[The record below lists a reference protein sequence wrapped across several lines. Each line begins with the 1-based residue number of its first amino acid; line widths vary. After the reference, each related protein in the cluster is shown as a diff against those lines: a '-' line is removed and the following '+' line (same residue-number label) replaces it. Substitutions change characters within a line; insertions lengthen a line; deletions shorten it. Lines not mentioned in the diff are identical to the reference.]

1 MSCRSWQVQW
11 ELTLNNDNMKFVI
24 SSTEL
29 LGHLQAISRVISSK
43 NTLPILDNFLF
54 NITGSDLE
62 ITASD
67 LESTLITKMRLDNIT
82 GSGTIA
88 LPARI
93 LLDTLKEFS
102 EQPLTF
108 DINTDTMAVVINSEN
123 GRFSIVGQNGID
135 FPVLPVIKTEKR
147 FSFSVAADILMSG
160 ISKTLFATAD
170 DELRPVMGG
179 ILVEAST
186 EKLTFVASDAHKL
199 VRYQRSDAKAD
210 DNASFIL
217 PKKPA
222 SLLKNILPREDGPV
236 SVEFDDRN
244 AFFNLSDYK
253 VVCRLVEGNYPNY
266 NSVIPK
272 NNPRKVRIDR
282 LEFYNILRR
291 VSVFSNQAS
300 NLVKLQFTPN
310 QITVS
315 AQDVD
320 FSISAYERHKC
331 LYEGDDMEIGFKSVF
346 LLEILSNIASQDVL
360 LELADPTR
368 AGLFLPSES
377 SNEDEDLLMLLMPM
391 MINA

>member
-1 MSCRSWQVQW
+1 
-11 ELTLNNDNMKFVI
+11 MKFVV
-24 SSTEL
+24 SSSEL

-54 NITGSDLE
+54 NLSGNDLE

-67 LESTLITKMRLDNIT
+67 LESTLITRMKLENTD
-82 GSGTIA
+82 GDGTIA

-102 EQPLTF
+102 VQPLTF
-108 DINTDTMAVVINSEN
+108 DINMETLAVVISSEN
-123 GRFSIVGQNGID
+123 GKFNVVGQNGID
-135 FPVLPVIKTEKR
+135 FPALPSIKKDKKIEFVINADVLL
-147 FSFSVAADILMSG
+147 AG

-179 ILVEAST
+179 IFVETST
-186 EKLTFVASDAHKL
+186 DKITFVASDAHKL
-199 VRYQRSDAKAD
+199 VRYQRTDAHSD

-222 SLLKNILPREDGPV
+222 SLLKNILPKEEGPV
-236 SVEFDDRN
+236 TVEFDDKN
-244 AFFNLSDYK
+244 AFFILSNYK

-272 NNPRKVRIDR
+272 NNPRKITIDR
-282 LEFYNILRR
+282 VEFFNTLKR

-300 NLVKLQFTPN
+300 NLVKLQLKGN
-310 QITVS
+310 QVMVS
-315 AQDVD
+315 AQDID
-320 FSISAYERHKC
+320 FSISAYERIKC
-331 LYEGDDMEIGFKSVF
+331 QYEGDEIEIGFKSVF
-346 LLEILSNIASQDVL
+346 LLEILSNIGSQDVMI
-360 LELADPTR
+360 ELADPTR
-368 AGLFLPSES
+368 AGLFLPVISDNES
-377 SNEDEDLLMLLMPM
+377 EDLLMLLMPM

>member
-1 MSCRSWQVQW
+1 
-11 ELTLNNDNMKFVI
+11 MKFVV

-54 NITGSDLE
+54 NLNGNDLE

-67 LESTLITKMRLDNIT
+67 LESTLITRMKLENTQGDGM
-82 GSGTIA
+82 IA

-102 EQPLTF
+102 AQPLTF
-108 DINTDTMAVVINSEN
+108 DINTDTLAVVIISEN
-123 GRFSIVGQNGID
+123 GKFNVVGQNGVD
-135 FPVLPVIKTEKR
+135 FPALPAVKKDKKFQFTIN
-147 FSFSVAADILMSG
+147 ADVMLAG
-160 ISKTLFATAD
+160 INKTLFATAD

-179 ILVEAST
+179 VFVEAST
-186 EKLTFVASDAHKL
+186 DKITFVASDAHKL
-199 VRYQRSDAKAD
+199 VKYQRSDAHAD

-222 SLLKNILPREDGPV
+222 SLLKNILPREEGPFT
-236 SVEFDDRN
+236 VEFDDKN
-244 AFFNLSDYK
+244 AFFNLNDYK

-272 NNPRKVRIDR
+272 NNPRKITIDR
-282 LEFYNILRR
+282 VEFYNTLKR

-300 NLVKLQFTPN
+300 NLVKLQLKGN
-310 QITVS
+310 QVTVS
-315 AQDVD
+315 AQDLD
-320 FSISAYERHKC
+320 FSISAYERIKC
-331 LYEGDDMEIGFKSVF
+331 QYEGEEIEIGFKSVF
-346 LLEILSNIASQDVL
+346 LLEILANIASQDVMI
-360 LELADPTR
+360 ELADPTR
-368 AGLFLPSES
+368 AGLFLPAETENES
-377 SNEDEDLLMLLMPM
+377 EDLLMLLMPM

>member
-1 MSCRSWQVQW
+1 
-11 ELTLNNDNMKFVI
+11 MKFVV
-24 SSTEL
+24 SSTDL
-29 LGHLQAISRVISSK
+29 LGHLQSISRVISSK

-54 NITGSDLE
+54 NISGNDLE

-67 LESTLITKMRLDNIT
+67 LESTLITRMRLDNIT

-88 LPARI
+88 MPARI

-108 DINTDTMAVVINSEN
+108 DINPDTLAVVINSEN

-135 FPVLPVIKTEKR
+135 FPVLPVIKKEKR
-147 FSFSVAADILMSG
+147 FTFNLAAEVLLAG
-160 ISKTLFATAD
+160 ISRTLFATAD

-179 ILVEAST
+179 ILVEAT
-186 EKLTFVASDAHKL
+186 AEKLTFVASDAHKL
-199 VRYQRSDAKAD
+199 VRYQRSDARAD
-210 DNASFIL
+210 ESASFIL

-222 SLLKNILPREDGPV
+222 SLLKNILPKESGMV
-236 SVEFDDRN
+236 TVEFDDRN
-244 AFFNLSDYK
+244 AFFNLSDYR

-282 LEFYNILRR
+282 VELYNILRR

-346 LLEILSNIASQDVL
+346 LIEILSNITSQDVL
-360 LELADPTR
+360 IELADPTR
-368 AGLFLPSES
+368 AGLFLPAET
-377 SNEDEDLLMLLMPM
+377 SNEAEDLLMLLMPM